1 MPGDR
6 LYIETS
12 VWNFLLVDDAPDK
25 RAATE
30 QFFDLV
36 TPRQWEISISALVAD
51 EIAAT
56 PDPDRRSEL
65 QQLLIQRTPLVLP
78 LSPPVFELAEK
89 YIPQGTLSRKH
100 LADAL
105 HVASAVVADRDVVV
119 SWNLRHLV
127 KVKTRREVNA
137 ANLLNGYRTIE
148 IATPEE
154 MI

>member
-1 MPGDR
+1 MIGSR
-6 LYIETS
+6 SIATNASAVYWTFCITYI
-12 VWNFLLVDDAPDK
+12 L
-25 RAATE
+25 
-30 QFFDLV
+30 
-36 TPRQWEISISALVAD
+36 
-51 EIAAT
+51 
-56 PDPDRRSEL
+56 
-65 QQLLIQRTPLVLP
+65 
-78 LSPPVFELAEK
+78 
-89 YIPQGTLSRKH
+89 QGTLSRRH
-100 LADAL
+100 LVDAL